1 MTHNEFIAFKT
12 VHALNVALYSSSID
26 RNEQILFKS
35 IIDTIKLK
43 VDCNKVNAAQRALDY
58 LSLVKES
65 PAITVLKRDLTDLLN
80 KSHF

>member
-12 VHALNVALYSSSID
+12 IHILNVALYSTSID
-26 RNEQILFKS
+26 RDEQILFKS

-43 VDCNKVNAAQRALDY
+43 IDCNKTNAAQRALDY

-65 PAITVLKRDLTDLLN
+65 AAISVLKRDLEDLLD
-80 KSHF
+80 